1 MPSYTDKNNKNKYD
15 SQKKYN
21 EKNIKKYGVSCH
33 IINDY
38 DIIEYIENY
47 SNKSEF
53 IKKAIRFYI
62 ANNND
67 NQ

>member
-1 MPSYTDKNNKNKYD
+1 MPSYTGYDNKKKYSAQKRYD
-15 SQKKYN
+15 SKK
-21 EKNIKKYGVSCH
+21 IKRYSISCH
-33 IINDY
+33 IVYDA